1 MKLDEKRR
9 TSECDGRYGSERY
22 LGVALVPGFRVF
34 IKLRVSKYSKNFTIY
49 PCKTA
54 L

>member
-1 MKLDEKRR
+1 MFFLDANK
-9 TSECDGRYGSERY
+9 D
-22 LGVALVPGFRVF
+22 LGFPEVIDNWMLLWVLRFGDFG
-34 IKLRVSKYSKNFTIY
+34 KLRVSKYSKNFTIY